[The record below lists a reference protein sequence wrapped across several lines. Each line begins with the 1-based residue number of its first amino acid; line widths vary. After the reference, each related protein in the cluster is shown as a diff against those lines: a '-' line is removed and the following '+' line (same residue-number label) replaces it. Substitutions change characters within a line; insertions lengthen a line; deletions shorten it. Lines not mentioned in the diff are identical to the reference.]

1 MISRKSKIALASLI
15 LLAAFSLTSCDDM
28 DSELIEIVI
37 INWLGGV
44 DADLYDQTAKI
55 ISDLTWKAAKQSVEQ
70 VTNTEESIQ
79 LDGFDVVEDIEIA
92 NNMSDR
98 ALEDLD
104 TARMASAVKMR
115 PNDWRIQEKDGAVWL
130 ANGNAAAAQ
139 TAFTNSD
146 EMLRDSLEHGGD
158 CAALRTQQLQ
168 TRLQTLIK
176 AEATC
181 ANDYSCKND
190 DQLALRAEIDNV
202 NGLLQAADSAG
213 GIPAFCD

>member
-1 MISRKSKIALASLI
+1 MKSLKTKTALMVLI
-15 LLAAFSLTSCDDM
+15 LLAAFSVASCDEM
-28 DSELIEIVI
+28 DSKLMEAVIV
-37 INWLGGV
+37 NWLGGV
-44 DADLYDQTAKI
+44 DADMYDTADKVLTGLTRKAIQQTV
-55 ISDLTWKAAKQSVEQ
+55 DQ

-79 LDGFDVVEDIEIA
+79 LEGFDVVEDIETA

-104 TARMASAVKMR
+104 TAKMASAVKMR
-115 PNDWRIQEKDGAVWL
+115 PGDWRIQEKDGAVWL

-146 EMLRDSLEHGGD
+146 EMLLQSLSHGGD

-168 TRLQTLIK
+168 TRLQTLIA

-181 ANDYSCKND
+181 ASKASCKNA
-190 DQLALRAEIDNV
+190 DQLALRDEIERIK
-202 NGLLQAADSAG
+202 GLLQAADSAG
-213 GIPAFCD
+213 GIPAFCQ